1 MRLDQSSRSVPEV
14 DVTDL
19 SGGRWA
25 PRRLQAILRWEGLRG
40 VVGRALALLGW
51 ERYLVFVRGLDE
63 LVAPSMSMP
72 LVDITELG
80 PDDAERYAALRPGG
94 SSLFRDRLRAGYACF
109 AVWQAGR
116 IVAVTW
122 VVVGAVRIEGW
133 RRTYLLDPDEIFL
146 RDSFTAAEQRGQRL
160 SAALFATI
168 AATYRD
174 RGYRRAI
181 CLVAPHNRSS
191 LRSHERSGFR
201 RIGAVSSFP
210 MKPNRTADFE
220 SVLTTWGDGRSS

>member
-1 MRLDQSSRSVPEV
+1 MRMDQTSRSVPEV

-25 PRRLQAILRWEGLRG
+25 PRRLRAILRWEGLRG
-40 VVGRALALLGW
+40 VTGRALALLGW
-51 ERYLVFVRGLDE
+51 ERYLVFVRRLDE
-63 LVAPSMSMP
+63 PVAPSTSTP
-72 LVDITELG
+72 SVDINELG
-80 PDDAERYAALRPGG
+80 PDDAEQYAALRPGG

-122 VVVGAVRIEGW
+122 VVLGAVRIERW

-160 SAALFATI
+160 SAALFSTI
-168 AATYRD
+168 AATYRE

-181 CLVAPHNRSS
+181 CLIAPHNRSS
-191 LRSHERSGFR
+191 IRSRQQSGFR
-201 RIGAVSSFP
+201 RVGLVSSLSKNSAGIASFRSASA
-210 MKPNRTADFE
+210 KR
-220 SVLTTWGDGRSS
+220 GDSRGP